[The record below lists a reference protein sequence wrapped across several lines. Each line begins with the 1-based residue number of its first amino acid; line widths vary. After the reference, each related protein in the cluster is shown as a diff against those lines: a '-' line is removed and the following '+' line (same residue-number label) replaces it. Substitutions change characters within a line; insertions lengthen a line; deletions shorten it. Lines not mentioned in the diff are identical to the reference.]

1 MCSSLVPF
9 QVAQKDGKVAETVLY
24 IVVHSCITPWEK
36 KIFIKPYL
44 NKIFKVPFFWC
55 VKIKFS
61 TIGMLFSATE
71 NSMDIKLDFHRI
83 DR

>member
-24 IVVHSCITPWEK
+24 IVGCITPWVK

-55 VKIKFS
+55 VKIKFR
-61 TIGMLFSATE
+61 TIGIHYVVFS
-71 NSMDIKLDFHRI
+71 N
-83 DR
+83 

>member
-24 IVVHSCITPWEK
+24 IVGCITPWGKE
-36 KIFIKPYL
+36 IFIKPYL

-61 TIGMLFSATE
+61 TIGIHYVVFS
-71 NSMDIKLDFHRI
+71 N
-83 DR
+83 